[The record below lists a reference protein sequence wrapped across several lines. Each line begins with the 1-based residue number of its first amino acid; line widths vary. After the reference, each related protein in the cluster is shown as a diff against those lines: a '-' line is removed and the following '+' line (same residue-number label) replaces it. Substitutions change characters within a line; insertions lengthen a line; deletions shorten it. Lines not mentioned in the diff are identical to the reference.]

1 MLKRNCVCIWKYKAP
16 AFHFARHNFAIVVT
30 FIKGVSIDFV
40 SKMLVHRS
48 IMTIQHYAKI
58 LYRKVGEDMKQI
70 RGKYKIENPVLETRT
85 CNNLR

>member
-1 MLKRNCVCIWKYKAP
+1 
-16 AFHFARHNFAIVVT
+16 
-30 FIKGVSIDFV
+30 
-40 SKMLVHRS
+40 
-48 IMTIQHYAKI
+48 MTIQHYAKI